1 MPQPAAEQPRLPPN
15 VRILDMVFS
24 IVSSRALWAVAE
36 AGVAD
41 HLDGEPRAVSDLAAS
56 TGTDAGALYRVL
68 RLLATHGVFEE
79 HDGRRFSH
87 SDMSRALCS
96 DHPARTRAA
105 VRMVGMAPMWQ
116 AFGGLQTA
124 LATGGIAFDTTV
136 GEPIFEWLG
145 RHPAE
150 ASMFNDAMIGI
161 HGGEQPATADAYPF
175 AGTVVDVGGGSGNMI
190 VSVLKRHPAVRGVV
204 FDMPHVVAAAAE
216 RLKAEGL
223 EDRGR
228 VAAGSF
234 FDGVPAGGDAYILSH
249 IIHDWDEPKALR
261 ILEHVRAAKNPGGK
275 VLIVEMVV
283 PPPNVP
289 HPAKALDVTML
300 TVTGGQERTAEE
312 YGALL
317 AKAGL
322 RLTRVIP
329 TMSPVSIVE
338 AE

>member
-1 MPQPAAEQPRLPPN
+1 MSQAAEHPSLPPN
-15 VRILDMVFS
+15 VRILEIVFS
-24 IVSSRALWAVAE
+24 IVTARALWVAAE

-41 HLDGEPRAVSDLAAS
+41 HLDGTPRPVADLASA
-56 TGTDAGALYRVL
+56 TGSHAGALYRVL
-68 RLLATHGVFEE
+68 RLLASHGIFEE
-79 HDGRRFSH
+79 HEHRRFSH
-87 SDMSRALCS
+87 TDISRTLRS
-96 DHPARTRAA
+96 DHPARARAA
-105 VRMVGMAPMWQ
+105 VRMVGMPVMWQ
-116 AFGGLQTA
+116 SFGA
-124 LATGGIAFDTTV
+124 IDASLATGGTGWDVAV
-136 GEPIFEWLG
+136 REPVFEWMS
-145 RHPAE
+145 RRPAE
-150 ASMFNDAMIGI
+150 ASLFNDAMIGI

-175 AGTVVDVGGGSGNMI
+175 AGTVIDVGGGSGNMI

-204 FDMPHVVAAAAE
+204 FDMPHVVAEAAK
-216 RLKAEGL
+216 RLQAEGL
-223 EDRGR
+223 ADRGS
-228 VAAGSF
+228 VQAGSF

-249 IIHDWDEPKALR
+249 IIHDWDEAKCLQ
-261 ILEHVRAAKNPGGK
+261 ILGHVKAAKNPGGK

-300 TVTGGQERTAEE
+300 TVAGGQERTADE
-312 YGALL
+312 YRDLL

>member
-1 MPQPAAEQPRLPPN
+1 MPQTAEHPALPAN
-15 VRILDMVFS
+15 VRVFELA
-24 IVSSRALWAVAE
+24 VAAVASRALWAAAE

-41 HLDGEPRAVSDLAAS
+41 HLDGEPRDVAALAGA
-56 TGTDAGALYRVL
+56 TGTHADALYRVL

-79 HDGRRFSH
+79 HAGRRFSH
-87 SDMSRALCS
+87 TEMSRTLRS

-105 VRMVGMAPMWQ
+105 VRMFGMPVMHQ
-116 AFGGLQTA
+116 AFGA
-124 LATGGIAFDTTV
+124 IDASLATGGTGWDVAV
-136 GEPIFEWLG
+136 REPVFEWMS

-150 ASMFNDAMIGI
+150 ASLFNDAMIGI

-175 AGTVVDVGGGSGNMI
+175 TGTVVDVGGGSGNML
-190 VSVLKRHPAVRGVV
+190 VSVLQRHPAVRGVV
-204 FDMPHVVAAAAE
+204 FDMPHVVAEAAK
-216 RLKAEGL
+216 RLQAEGL
-223 EDRGR
+223 DGR
-228 VAAGSF
+228 ARVVPGSF

-261 ILEHVRAAKNPGGK
+261 ILEHCRAAKNPAGK

-289 HPAKALDVTML
+289 HPAKMLDVTML
-300 TVTGGQERTAEE
+300 TVTGGQERTEDE
-312 YGALL
+312 YRDLL

>member
-1 MPQPAAEQPRLPPN
+1 MPQPTTAPQPPPN
-15 VRILDMVFS
+15 VRILEIVFS
-24 IVSSRALWAVAE
+24 VVTSRALWAAAE

-41 HLDGEPRAVSDLAAS
+41 HIDGEPRAVADLAAA
-56 TGTDAGALYRVL
+56 TGSHAGALYRVL
-68 RLLATHGVFEE
+68 RLLASHGIFEE
-79 HDGRRFSH
+79 HEDRRFSH
-87 SDMSRALCS
+87 TEMSRTLRS
-96 DHPARTRAA
+96 DHPTRARAA
-105 VRMVGMAPMWQ
+105 VRMVGMPVMWQ
-116 AFGGLQTA
+116 SFGA
-124 LATGGIAFDTTV
+124 IDASLATGGTGWDVAV
-136 GEPIFEWLG
+136 REPVFEWMS
-145 RHPAE
+145 RRPAE
-150 ASMFNDAMIGI
+150 ASLFNDAMIGI

-175 AGTVVDVGGGSGNMI
+175 AGTVIDVGGGSGNMI

-204 FDMPHVVAAAAE
+204 FDMPHVVAEAAQ

-223 EDRGR
+223 DDRGS
-228 VAAGSF
+228 VAPGSF

-261 ILEHVRAAKNPGGK
+261 ILEHVRAAKKPGGK

-300 TVTGGQERTAEE
+300 TVAGGQERTEDE
-312 YGALL
+312 YRALL